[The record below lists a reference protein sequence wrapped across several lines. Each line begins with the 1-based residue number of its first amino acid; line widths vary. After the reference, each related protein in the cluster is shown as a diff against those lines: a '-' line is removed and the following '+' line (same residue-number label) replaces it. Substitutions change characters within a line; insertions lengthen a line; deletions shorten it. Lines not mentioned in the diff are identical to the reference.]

1 MKQLTLAFALA
12 LSVLATSPVIAQAD
26 ESVETD
32 ITIRVGGDKSSTVS
46 ESKSTED
53 FVEFMRG
60 MLGDTV
66 ADEIAS

>member
-53 FVEFMRG
+53 FV
-60 MLGDTV
+60 
-66 ADEIAS
+66 